1 MSTIGRSTHI
11 PSPLRNIDSLA
22 ILEYFSLLFKMLLT
36 RTAVFCPREP
46 LSLHCRKAT
55 KSPDTNMTSNHIYA
69 IALSNAASTGPPTWA
84 ISVQPMKQK
93 RLFSHDHSH
102 TSIFLPNDADNSKRR
117 NSDGFKG
124 EELLVKLL
132 IGENSVKNIGERVQQ
147 VLSKTD
153 KTQPSELWLRSAVL
167 ALQAESL
174 CNRFNIDDFQQ
185 MATQTLASQQA
196 HHEAVAVEVDFLS
209 ELGRTQSVEEMHETR
224 EKAIKEKKK
233 ESSHFGFRI
242 SRPAQNMPQKVRRV
256 NSWERKDDAYGGLM

>member
-1 MSTIGRSTHI
+1 MSTPGLISLPIFHHRSV
-11 PSPLRNIDSLA
+11 
-22 ILEYFSLLFKMLLT
+22 ILTRYLYLSTFSLFKMLLT
-36 RTAVFCPREP
+36 PAVFCPREP
-46 LSLHCRKAT
+46 LSHHCRKAS
-55 KSPDTNMTSNHIYA
+55 KSPDTDMTTNHIYA
-69 IALSNAASTGPPTWA
+69 IALSNATSAGPPIWA

-93 RLFSHDHSH
+93 RLFFHEHPH
-102 TSIFLPNDADNSKRR
+102 TSVFLSNDADNTQRR

-153 KTQPSELWLRSAVL
+153 KTQPSESWLRSAVL
-167 ALQAESL
+167 ALQSESL
-174 CNRFNIDDFQQ
+174 CNRFNIDLFQQ
-185 MATQTLASQQA
+185 MATQTLKSQQA
-196 HHEAVAVEVDFLS
+196 HHETVAVEVDFLS

-233 ESSHFGFRI
+233 ESSYFGFRI
-242 SRPAQNMPQKVRRV
+242 SRPQNMPQRVRRV